1 MNTFK
6 LVKVALGT
14 ALQLT
19 WADLP
24 ALAQQNTPIAFLSD
38 IHLQDVYAD
47 LNSAEFNGVLNP
59 KNGKLATI
67 RTMGS
72 QLNSTRLFN
81 ENYFALLQALEELA
95 QKKIKLVVLPGD
107 FTDDGQPMNV
117 LALKRILQEYAKL
130 HGMRFFITT
139 GNHDPVSPFGNTEGK
154 TDFLG
159 KNGEDQPVAGSKEVF
174 PNLNA
179 AISDQINAWGYYEIC
194 GELAEF
200 GFSPSG
206 QDLFWTHPFEDFDYE
221 GYSWEKA
228 HFNSAISKRT
238 FTLNGTTLQVPD
250 ASYLVEPVEGI
261 WLLAID
267 GNVYSPGENT
277 TTPDKDDW
285 SGSSV
290 GFNLASKVKA
300 HQLEWIKVIAQE
312 AEKRNKTLISFSHYP
327 LVDFHNGA
335 SEAMKQLFGQDKF
348 QLSRVPEQGVSE
360 QYLKA
365 GIRLHVAGH
374 MHQNNTGVYEDTA
387 GNKLINIQ
395 VPSLAAF
402 PPAYKILE
410 QKSPGQ
416 LQVKTELLANVARM
430 DEFFDLYRMEYG
442 WLSTNAPGRLW
453 NENILSSEDFLE
465 FNQTHLQEL
474 IRRRFIR
481 SDWSEQLGKL
491 VNGITLE
498 ELKTWSELDE
508 KKRMEFLNLTLAKIN
523 SNTSNSLIPGVLMED
538 FYLVKNGGDL
548 GKSVIPSSRM
558 MIYQEL
564 LAKKRTSDPAE
575 KNLQTQFIKFLDI
588 FSSLMNGAPSDD
600 FMIDLDEMEIKKV
613 GL

>member
-1 MNTFK
+1 MNASKIFSIVFGAAL
-6 LVKVALGT
+6 LVSES
-14 ALQLT
+14 
-19 WADLP
+19 LP
-24 ALAQQNTPIAFLSD
+24 ASAQQNTPIAFLSD
-38 IHLQDVYAD
+38 IHLQDVYAE
-47 LNSAEFNGVLNP
+47 LNSKEFNGAVNP

-117 LALKRILQEYAKL
+117 LALKRILQEYAKNY
-130 HGMRFFITT
+130 GMRFFITT
-139 GNHDPVSPFGNTEGK
+139 GNHDPVSPFGSTEGK

-200 GFSPSG
+200 GFSPS
-206 QDLFWTHPFEDFDYE
+206 QEDLFWTHPFEKFDYE
-221 GYSWEKA
+221 AYDWKEAKRK
-228 HFNSAISKRT
+228 SAIDKRT
-238 FTLNGTTLQVPD
+238 YTLPGTSLQVPD

-277 TTPDKDDW
+277 INPDKDDW

-290 GFNLASKVKA
+290 GFNFASKVKA
-300 HQLEWIKVIAQE
+300 HQLDWIKTIAQE
-312 AEKRNKTLISFSHYP
+312 AKKRNKTLISFSHYP

-335 SEAMKQLFGQDKF
+335 SESMKQLFGKDKF
-348 QLSRVPEQGVSE
+348 QLSRVPDQAVSE

-374 MHQNNTGVYEDTA
+374 MHQNNTGVYEDA
-387 GNKLINIQ
+387 SGNRLINIQ

-402 PPAYKILE
+402 PSAYKILE
-410 QKSPGQ
+410 QKTPGK
-416 LQVKTELLANVARM
+416 LQVQTELLEEVDRM
-430 DEFFDLYRMEYG
+430 DEFFDLYRMEYR
-442 WLSTNAPGRLW
+442 WLSINAPERSW
-453 NENILSSEDFLE
+453 NPEILSSEDFQE
-465 FNQTHLQEL
+465 FNQTHLREL

-498 ELKTWSELDE
+498 EVKTWSELNE
-508 KKRMEFLNLTLAKIN
+508 KTGLNYLNSVLTRIA
-523 SNTSNSLIPGVLMED
+523 SDPGVSLKPGFMMED
-538 FYLVKNGGDL
+538 FYLVKNGGDF
-548 GKSVIPSSRM
+548 GKSLIPSSRM

-564 LAKKRTSDPAE
+564 LTQKRISDPG
-575 KNLQTQFIKFLDI
+575 KKSLQTQFIQFLDI
-588 FSSLMNGAPSDD
+588 FSSLMNGMPSDD
-600 FMIDLDEMEIKKV
+600 FVIDLDEMEIKKV
-613 GL
+613 GF

>member
-1 MNTFK
+1 LNTPK
-6 LVKVALGT
+6 LIPIILGT
-14 ALQLT
+14 AFQIG
-19 WADLP
+19 WMDAP
-24 ALAQQNTPIAFLSD
+24 VFGQKNTPIAFLSD

-47 LNSAEFNGVLNP
+47 LNSEEFSGVENP
-59 KNGKLATI
+59 KNGKFATI

-130 HGMRFFITT
+130 YEMRFFITT
-139 GNHDPVSPFGNTEGK
+139 GNHDPVSPFGGTEGK

-159 KNGEDQPVAGSKEVF
+159 KYGEDQPVAGSKKVF

-179 AISDQINAWGYYEIC
+179 AISNQINAWGYYEIC

-200 GFSPSG
+200 GFSPSEE
-206 QDLFWTHPFEDFDYE
+206 DLFWTHPFEKFDYE
-221 GYSWEKA
+221 AYDWKTA
-228 HFNSAISKRT
+228 KSKSTIANRT
-238 FTLNGTTLQVPD
+238 YTLPGTGLQVPD
-250 ASYLVEPVEGI
+250 ASYLAEPVEGI

-277 TTPDKDDW
+277 LAPDMDDW
-285 SGSSV
+285 MGSSV
-290 GFNLASKVKA
+290 GFNLASKVKV
-300 HQLEWIKVIAQE
+300 HQLDWIKTIADE
-312 AEKRNKTLISFSHYP
+312 AEKRNKILISFSHYP

-335 SEAMKQLFGQDKF
+335 SESMKQLFGKDKF
-348 QLSRVPEQGVSE
+348 QLGRVPDQAVSE

-374 MHQNNTGVYEDTA
+374 MHQNNTGIYKDAE
-387 GNKLINIQ
+387 GNTMVNIQ

-410 QKSPGQ
+410 QKIPGSLYVQ
-416 LQVKTELLANVARM
+416 TELLEYVSRM
-430 DEFFDLYRMEYG
+430 DEFFDLYRMEYS
-442 WLSTNAPGRLW
+442 WLNTNAPSRLW
-453 NENILSSEDFLE
+453 SEKILSSENYLE
-465 FNQTHLQEL
+465 FNQNHLREL
-474 IRRRFIR
+474 IRRRFIL
-481 SDWSEQLGKL
+481 SDWSDQLGKL

-498 ELKTWSELDE
+498 EVQIWDKLEE
-508 KKRMEFLNLTLAKIN
+508 KKGLEFLNLTLFKIN
-523 SNTSNSLIPGVLMED
+523 SKTVNSLIPGVLMED

-548 GKSVIPSSRM
+548 GKSLIPRSRM
-558 MIYQEL
+558 IIYKEL
-564 LAKKRTSDPAE
+564 LAKKRDSFSTETS
-575 KNLQTQFIKFLDI
+575 LQSQFIQFLEVFNRLLDG
-588 FSSLMNGAPSDD
+588 LPSDD
-600 FMIDLDEMEIKKV
+600 FVIDLDQMKV
-613 GL
+613 VKSDL

>member
-1 MNTFK
+1 MAWMNAPVF
-6 LVKVALGT
+6 
-14 ALQLT
+14 
-19 WADLP
+19 
-24 ALAQQNTPIAFLSD
+24 AQKNTPIAFLSD

-47 LNSAEFNGVLNP
+47 LKSEEFSGVENP
-59 KNGKLATI
+59 KNGKFATI

-107 FTDDGQPMNV
+107 YTDDGQPMNV
-117 LALKRILQEYAKL
+117 LALKRILQEYSKN

-139 GNHDPVSPFGNTEGK
+139 GNHDPVSPFGSTEGK

-159 KNGEDQPVAGSKEVF
+159 KNGEDQPLAGSKEVF

-194 GELAEF
+194 RELAEF
-200 GFSPSG
+200 GFSPT
-206 QDLFWTHPFEDFDYE
+206 QEDLFWTHPFENFDYE
-221 GYSWEKA
+221 TYDWNKA
-228 HFNSAISKRT
+228 KRNSAVDKRT
-238 FTLNGTTLQVPD
+238 YTLPGTALQVPD

-267 GNVYSPGENT
+267 GNVYSPGTKSEN
-277 TTPDKDDW
+277 PSPDDW

-300 HQLEWIKVIAQE
+300 HQLDWIKTIAQE
-312 AEKRNKTLISFSHYP
+312 AKKRNKTLISFSHYP

-335 SEAMKQLFGQDKF
+335 SESMKQLFGKDKF
-348 QLSRVPEQGVSE
+348 QLSRVPDLAVSE

-365 GIRLHVAGH
+365 GIRFHVAGH
-374 MHQNNTGVYEDTA
+374 MHQNNTGIYKNAE
-387 GNKLINIQ
+387 GNTLINIQ

-410 QKSPGQ
+410 QKKPSQ
-416 LQVKTELLANVARM
+416 LYVQTELLKEVERM
-430 DEFFDLYRMEYG
+430 DEFFDLYRMEYSL
-442 WLSTNAPGRLW
+442 LSVNAPNRLW
-453 NENILSSEDFLE
+453 NEKILSSEDYLE
-465 FNQTHLQEL
+465 FNQTHLREL

-481 SDWSEQLGKL
+481 SDWPEHLGKL

-498 ELKTWSELDE
+498 EGQTWAKLEGKEGL
-508 KKRMEFLNLTLAKIN
+508 EFLNLTLVKIN
-523 SNTSNSLIPGVLMED
+523 SKTVNSLIPGVLMED

-548 GKSVIPSSRM
+548 GKSLIPSSRM

-564 LAKKRTSDPAE
+564 LAKKRNLDLAE
-575 KNLQTQFIKFLDI
+575 KSLQNQFIQFLDI
-588 FSSLMNGAPSDD
+588 FSSLMNGEPSDD
-600 FMIDLDEMEIKKV
+600 FVIDLVEMEIK
-613 GL
+613 

>member
-1 MNTFK
+1 MKTSKIFT
-6 LVKVALGT
+6 VALGT

-19 WADLP
+19 WAELP
-24 ALAQQNTPIAFLSD
+24 AFAQQNTPIAFLSD
-38 IHLQDVYAD
+38 IHLQDVYAE
-47 LNSAEFNGVLNP
+47 LNSKEFNGVVNP
-59 KNGKLATI
+59 KNGKLATV

-117 LALKRILQEYAKL
+117 LALKKILQEYANF

-139 GNHDPVSPFGNTEGK
+139 GNHDPVSPFGSAEGK

-159 KNGEDQPVAGSKEVF
+159 KNGEDQPVAGGKGVF
-174 PNLNA
+174 PNLNT

-200 GFSPSG
+200 GFSPT
-206 QDLFWTHPFEDFDYE
+206 QEDLFWTHPFEKFDYE
-221 GYSWEKA
+221 AYDWKEAKGK
-228 HFNSAISKRT
+228 SAIDKRT
-238 FTLNGTTLQVPD
+238 YTLPGTSLQVPD

-267 GNVYSPGENT
+267 GNVYSPEENT
-277 TTPDKDDW
+277 INPDKDDW

-300 HQLEWIKVIAQE
+300 HQLDWIKTIAQE

-335 SEAMKQLFGQDKF
+335 SEAMKQLFGKEKF
-348 QLSRVPEQGVSE
+348 QLSRVPDREVSE

-374 MHQNNTGVYEDTA
+374 MHQNNTGVYEDAA
-387 GNKLINIQ
+387 GNRLINIQ

-402 PPAYKILE
+402 PPAYKILD
-410 QKSPGQ
+410 QKTPGQ
-416 LQVKTELLANVARM
+416 VHVQTELLEEVARM
-430 DEFFDLYRMEYG
+430 DEFFDLYQLEYR
-442 WLSTNAPGRLW
+442 WLTANAPERRWNQEILST
-453 NENILSSEDFLE
+453 EDFLE
-465 FNQTHLQEL
+465 FNRTHLREL
-474 IRRRFIR
+474 IRRRFVR
-481 SDWSEQLGKL
+481 SDWPATLGTL

-498 ELKTWSELDE
+498 EVQTWSELDE
-508 KKRMEFLNLTLAKIN
+508 KKGLEYLNATLTRIA
-523 SNTSNSLIPGVLMED
+523 SNPESSLKPGVLMED
-538 FYLVKNGGDL
+538 FYLFKNGGDL
-548 GKSVIPSSRM
+548 GKSLIPANRKDFYAHLFEKRRSSSLGD
-558 MIYQEL
+558 I
-564 LAKKRTSDPAE
+564 S
-575 KNLQTQFIKFLDI
+575 LQSQFTQFLEI
-588 FSSLMNGAPSDD
+588 FSMLVNGAPSDD
-600 FMIDLDEMEIKKV
+600 FVIDLDEMEIKKV
-613 GL
+613 GF

>member
-1 MNTFK
+1 MKTSKIFT
-6 LVKVALGT
+6 VALGT

-19 WADLP
+19 WAELP
-24 ALAQQNTPIAFLSD
+24 AFAQQNTPIAFLSD
-38 IHLQDVYAD
+38 IHLQDVYAE
-47 LNSAEFNGVLNP
+47 LNSKEFNGVINP

-81 ENYFALLQALEELA
+81 ENYFALLQALEDLA
-95 QKKIKLVVLPGD
+95 QKEIKVIVLPGD

-117 LALKRILQEYAKL
+117 LALKKILQEYAKL

-139 GNHDPVSPFGNTEGK
+139 GNHDPVSPFGSTEGK

-200 GFSPSG
+200 GFSPSA

-228 HFNSAISKRT
+228 HSNSPISRRT
-238 FTLNGTTLQVPD
+238 FTLPGTSLQVPD

-277 TTPDKDDW
+277 TRADKDDW

-300 HQLEWIKVIAQE
+300 HQLDWIKTIALE

-335 SEAMKQLFGQDKF
+335 SESMKQLFGKDKL
-348 QLSRVPEQGVSE
+348 QLSRVPDQAVSE

-374 MHQNNTGVYEDTA
+374 MHQNNTGVYKDTA
-387 GNKLINIQ
+387 GSKLINIQ

-410 QKSPGQ
+410 QKTPGQ
-416 LQVKTELLANVARM
+416 VHVQTELLEEVARM
-430 DEFFDLYRMEYG
+430 DEFFDLYQLEYQ
-442 WLSTNAPGRLW
+442 WLTTNAPERRW
-453 NENILSSEDFLE
+453 NQEILSTEDFLE
-465 FNQTHLQEL
+465 FNRTHLREL
-474 IRRRFIR
+474 IRRRFVR
-481 SDWSEQLGKL
+481 SDWPATLGTL

-498 ELKTWSELDE
+498 EVQTWSELDE
-508 KKRMEFLNLTLAKIN
+508 KKGFEYLNATLTRIA
-523 SNTSNSLIPGVLMED
+523 SNPESSLRPGTLMED
-538 FYLVKNGGDL
+538 FYLFKNGGDL
-548 GKSVIPSSRM
+548 GKSLIPANRKDF
-558 MIYQEL
+558 YGHLFE
-564 LAKKRTSDPAE
+564 KRRNSTLRDIS
-575 KNLQTQFIKFLDI
+575 LQSQFTQFLEI
-588 FSSLMNGAPSDD
+588 FSKLVNGAPSDD
-600 FMIDLDEMEIKKV
+600 FVIDLDQMSIRKANQ
-613 GL
+613 

>member
-1 MNTFK
+1 M
-6 LVKVALGT
+6 
-14 ALQLT
+14 
-19 WADLP
+19 
-24 ALAQQNTPIAFLSD
+24 
-38 IHLQDVYAD
+38 
-47 LNSAEFNGVLNP
+47 
-59 KNGKLATI
+59 
-67 RTMGS
+67 
-72 QLNSTRLFN
+72 
-81 ENYFALLQALEELA
+81 
-95 QKKIKLVVLPGD
+95 
-107 FTDDGQPMNV
+107 
-117 LALKRILQEYAKL
+117 
-130 HGMRFFITT
+130 
-139 GNHDPVSPFGNTEGK
+139 
-154 TDFLG
+154 
-159 KNGEDQPVAGSKEVF
+159 
-174 PNLNA
+174 
-179 AISDQINAWGYYEIC
+179 
-194 GELAEF
+194 
-200 GFSPSG
+200 
-206 QDLFWTHPFEDFDYE
+206 
-221 GYSWEKA
+221 
-228 HFNSAISKRT
+228 
-238 FTLNGTTLQVPD
+238 
-250 ASYLVEPVEGI
+250 
-261 WLLAID
+261 
-267 GNVYSPGENT
+267 
-277 TTPDKDDW
+277 
-285 SGSSV
+285 
-290 GFNLASKVKA
+290 
-300 HQLEWIKVIAQE
+300 
-312 AEKRNKTLISFSHYP
+312 
-327 LVDFHNGA
+327 DFHNGA

-430 DEFFDLYRMEYG
+430 DEFFDLYRMEYS
-442 WLSTNAPGRLW
+442 WLSANAPTRLW
-453 NENILSSEDFLE
+453 NEKILSSEDYLE

-498 ELKTWSELDE
+498 EVQTWSDLDE
-508 KKRMEFLNLTLAKIN
+508 KEGLEYLNITLTRIASDSVI
-523 SNTSNSLIPGVLMED
+523 SLITGVLMED

-548 GKSVIPSSRM
+548 GKSLIPSSRM

-564 LAKKRTSDPAE
+564 LAKKRTSYPAE